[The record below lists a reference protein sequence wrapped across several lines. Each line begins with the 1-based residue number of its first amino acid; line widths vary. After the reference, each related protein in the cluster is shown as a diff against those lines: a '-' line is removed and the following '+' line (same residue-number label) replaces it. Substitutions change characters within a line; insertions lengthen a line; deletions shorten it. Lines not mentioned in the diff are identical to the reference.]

1 MCIRDRMGTS
11 LEEMK
16 KIGVK
21 QYDRE
26 FDDLFL
32 ADGEIPEFN
41 TPSGKIELYSEELA
55 AYGFPPL
62 PVYTPLP
69 QPDAGYYRMIY
80 GRSPVHTFCRTTN
93 NPRLVDLQDENKL
106 WVNPKVAK
114 EWDLKDDQEIWLQN
128 QDGIISEFSIKVR
141 ITERIRW
148 DSVYMVHGFGHKDKR
163 LTRAYGKGV
172 CDSELMTKV
181 LIDPESGG
189 TGMRSNFVT
198 FITENPGKE
207 VLS

>member
-1 MCIRDRMGTS
+1 M
-11 LEEMK
+11 
-16 KIGVK
+16 
-21 QYDRE
+21 QQ
-26 FDDLFL
+26 
-32 ADGEIPEFN
+32 PE
-41 TPSGKIELYSEELA
+41 A
-55 AYGFPPL
+55 GF
-62 PVYTPLP
+62 
-69 QPDAGYYRMIY
+69 YRLIY

-114 EWDLKDDQEIWLQN
+114 EWDLKNDQEIWLQN
-128 QDGIISEFSIKVR
+128 QDGVVSEFSIKVR

-163 LTRAYGKGV
+163 LTRAYGKGI
-172 CDSELMTKV
+172 CDSELMTNV

-198 FITENPGKE
+198 FLTEKPGKE